1 MATVKEISVF
11 VDESGSFSPLEAD
24 PTSPYYL
31 LCMVFHDQN
40 NDISADLKKL
50 SESLQQIGLD
60 GDHSIHAGPLI
71 RRENEYANMPREMR
85 IGIFRRMMAF
95 IQKANFKYHCF
106 KMYKRYNSKKDAI
119 HDEILQ
125 ALVDFLI
132 ANRDEFNSCDAIKV
146 YYDNGQL
153 QVTSLLKEAFAIF
166 SSKVQFVPEVFPG
179 KYRLFQVADAACTLE
194 LVAAKLNDTGVI
206 TGSEDRFFG
215 GVKNLK
221 KNYLKP
227 LFRKQWA

>member
-1 MATVKEISVF
+1 MASVKEISVF

-31 LCMVFHDQN
+31 LCLVFHDQE
-40 NDISADLKKL
+40 NDL
-50 SESLQQIGLD
+50 SIEIERFAESLALMGLD
-60 GDHSIHAGPLI
+60 REHTIHAGPLI
-71 RRENEYANMPREMR
+71 RRENEYVNLPREMR

-95 IQKANFKYHCF
+95 IQKATFRYRCF
-106 KMYKRYNSKKDAI
+106 RIYKRYNSKKNAI

-125 ALVDFLI
+125 ELVDFLI
-132 ANRDEFNSCDAIKV
+132 TNRKEFNACDVIKV

-153 QVTSLLKEAFAIF
+153 QVTSLLKEAFAMF
-166 SSKVQFVPEVFPG
+166 SSKIQFVPEVSPG

-194 LVAAKLNDTGVI
+194 LVAAKLQDTGAI

-215 GVKNLK
+215 GIKNLK

-227 LFRKQWA
+227 LFRKRWE